1 MSRMR
6 RIAPFTRLLLAALV
20 ALCVGVRL
28 LTPIGF
34 MPSFAG
40 GSLAIVECPVAL
52 GAPAQEEMPEMDMPG
67 KAMPHGHQHDEG
79 KAFHPPC
86 PYAEA
91 ASLAG
96 LEFRVTL
103 VALLVL
109 FAALT
114 PLARVIL
121 AVSRRATRERPP
133 SQGPP
138 LPPEP

>member
-6 RIAPFTRLLLAALV
+6 RIAPFTRFLV
-20 ALCVGVRL
+20 AVLFALWVGVRL

-40 GSLAIVECPVAL
+40 GSLAIVECPEVL
-52 GAPAQEEMPEMDMPG
+52 GAQMPGMDMPG
-67 KAMPHGHQHDEG
+67 KAMPHGHQHDES
-79 KAFHPPC
+79 KVFHQSC

-96 LEFRVTL
+96 LEFHVTL

-109 FAALT
+109 FAALA
-114 PLARVIL
+114 PLARVML

-138 LPPEP
+138 LPA

>member
-6 RIAPFTRLLLAALV
+6 RIAPFTRFLLTVLFT
-20 ALCVGVRL
+20 LCVGVRL

-52 GAPAQEEMPEMDMPG
+52 GAPAPAEMPGMDMPG
-67 KAMPHGHQHDEG
+67 KAMPHGHQHDES
-79 KAFHPPC
+79 KVFHQPC

-96 LEFRVTL
+96 LEFHSTL

-109 FAALT
+109 FAALA
-114 PLARVIL
+114 PLARVML

-138 LPPEP
+138 LPA